1 MIIIQGIQSCDAHKW
16 WSVVEDWCRRA
27 LDRGG
32 ALLWFEDLVE
42 GVAAK
47 DMQMWV
53 VFEAGTPIAVAISQ
67 VEQWK
72 RGKALSAFIIGGED
86 MHKWLAQLDDVL
98 TRYARSLGC
107 DFITG
112 EGRKGWERSLKPLGW
127 QAPSVTYMKRI

>member
-1 MIIIQGIQSCDAHKW
+1 MIIIQGIQSHDAEKW
-16 WSVVEDWCRRA
+16 WPVVDDWCCRA
-27 LDRGG
+27 LNRGG
-32 ALLWFEDLVE
+32 ALLHLRDLVE

-47 DMQMWV
+47 DMQLWIV
-53 VFEAGTPIAVAISQ
+53 LDDGNPIAVTITQ
-67 VEQWK
+67 IEQWK
-72 RGKALSAFIIGGED
+72 RGKVLSAFVIGGDD

-112 EGRKGWERSLKPLGW
+112 EGRKGWERVLKPLGW